1 MMNPDHNS
9 SGASASIR
17 VLFVD
22 DEALTR
28 VGFRALLEAYAP
40 RIVVVAEAR
49 SAGEALLLLGEYDVE
64 ILLTD
69 LRMQGNSHSGLELVA
84 SVRQRHPGLPVIVV
98 TGHNDDAMV
107 LRVFK
112 AGASGFVSKE
122 AEPGEILRA
131 IETVHG
137 GATYFPRNV
146 QRLLDDDGRKPTL
159 SKREQEVCDLIAI
172 DMSSKEIARA
182 LGIDYRTVDSH
193 RGNIVTKLGKSG
205 MELHRHCIDDL
216 NARFPALVR
225 RDAKA
230 KLVAI
235 LAHHGASHDAIGERL
250 GITGDE
256 IAGLLA
262 S

>member
-1 MMNPDHNS
+1 MTLDRNAPN
-9 SGASASIR
+9 ASASIR
-17 VLFVD
+17 VMFVD

-40 RIVVVAEAR
+40 RVAVVAEAR
-49 SAGEALLLLGEYDVE
+49 SASEALSLLDAQDVD
-64 ILLTD
+64 IVLTD

-84 SVRQRHPGLPVIVV
+84 SLRQKYLDLPVVVV
-98 TGHNDDAMV
+98 TGHNDDPTV

-112 AGASGFVSKE
+112 AGAAGFVSKE
-122 AEPGEILRA
+122 GEPGEILRA

-137 GATYFPRNV
+137 GATYFPRNL
-146 QRLLDDDGRKPTL
+146 QRLLDDDRRKPTL
-159 SKREQEVCDLIAI
+159 SRREQEVCDLIAI
-172 DMSSKEIARA
+172 DMSSKEIARV
-182 LGIDYRTVDSH
+182 LGIDYRTVDTH

-225 RDAKA
+225 RDAKS

-235 LAHHGASHDAIGERL
+235 LANHGVSHDLIGTRL
-250 GITGDE
+250 GLTGDHV
-256 IAGLLA
+256 AALLK